1 VEKQEQLQ
9 EQLAVLLIFSEVHIC
24 HWGGDNPLR
33 RDSRIPGT
41 LPE

>member
-1 VEKQEQLQ
+1 MEKQEQRAL
-9 EQLAVLLIFSEVHIC
+9 LLIFSEVHISR
-24 HWGGDNPLR
+24 WGGDSPLR